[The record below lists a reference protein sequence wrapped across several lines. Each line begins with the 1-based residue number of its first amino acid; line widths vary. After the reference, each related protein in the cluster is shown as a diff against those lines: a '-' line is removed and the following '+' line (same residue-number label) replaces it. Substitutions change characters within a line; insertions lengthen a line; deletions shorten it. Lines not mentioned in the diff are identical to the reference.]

1 MKKYLPLVWNTVSY
15 GQPQGMVW
23 NFRLIFVSMVDRPIA
38 SIAAMVADISE
49 TERICHKGNKQIE
62 KQTKDP
68 ANNKIAERV
77 TIL

>member
-1 MKKYLPLVWNTVSY
+1 
-15 GQPQGMVW
+15 
-23 NFRLIFVSMVDRPIA
+23 MVDWPIA

-49 TERICHKGNKQIE
+49 TERICHKGNKQVE